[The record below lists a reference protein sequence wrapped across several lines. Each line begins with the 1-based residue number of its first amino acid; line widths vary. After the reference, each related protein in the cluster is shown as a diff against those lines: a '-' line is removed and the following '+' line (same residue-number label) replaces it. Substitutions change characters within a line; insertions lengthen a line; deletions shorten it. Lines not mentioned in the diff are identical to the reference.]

1 MGRGETTETY
11 ERDVEGG
18 EMRALEEILRG
29 MLVFEPSERLT
40 AEQVL

>member
-11 ERDVEGG
+11 EWDVEGG